1 MPGFSPQQGE
11 GAFSTGL
18 MVPVLDVKNVVDAR
32 AVVELLEKH
41 QIPALVNLEIQGIV
55 FPWKDPPKN
64 AAARVLVPSQ
74 MLPHAREIL
83 NRASREQGR
92 KTQTSSFGMRIG
104 AADVPPAPRNVVE
117 MRSARPMPVPVHS
130 EVEEDEED
138 TGPIDLVLPEP
149 SPLNQRLLIALM
161 GIALGTA
168 FQRVTEMM
176 FGAPGAYERFAAR
189 SPVFSEMWRLV
200 TSGFLH
206 NGPEH
211 FIGNAVFGIVLGVV
225 LFGTHRIGATAFVW
239 LAASAIG
246 MITEASLTAQAVLIA
261 GASAGNYGLLG
272 LWSNG
277 QLDRARRSLLPRR
290 EKFRTIGIL
299 LILAPGAL
307 TPISS
312 TGSKVAVLAHIG
324 GFLGGF
330 FLGFIFKRRLIER
343 ELAGIATVSKVAMVL
358 AVLIVC
364 VAFGTGLWSALS

>member
-1 MPGFSPQQGE
+1 MPGFSPQKGE

-18 MVPVLDVKNVVDAR
+18 MVPVLDVKNVLDAR
-32 AVVELLEKH
+32 AVVELLEKN
-41 QIPALVNLEIQGIV
+41 QIPALVNLEIQGII

-74 MLPHAREIL
+74 MLPAAREIL
-83 NRASREQGR
+83 HRAGREQGR
-92 KTQTSSFGMRIG
+92 KTQQSSFGMRITT
-104 AADVPPAPRNVVE
+104 ADVPPPPRNVVE
-117 MRSARPMPVPVHS
+117 MRVARVIPAPAHP
-130 EVEEDEED
+130 ELEDDEED

-149 SPLNQRLLIALM
+149 SPLNQRLLIALI

-168 FQRVTEMM
+168 FQRLAELA
-176 FGAPGAYERFAAR
+176 FGAPGAYESFAAR
-189 SPVFSEMWRLV
+189 APVWSEAWRLV
-200 TSGFLH
+200 TSGFMH

-211 FIGNAVFGIVLGVV
+211 FIGNAIFGIVIGVV

-246 MITEASLTAQAVLIA
+246 MVTEASLTTRAVLIA

-272 LWSNG
+272 LWANG

-299 LILAPGAL
+299 LILMPGAL

-312 TGSKVAVLAHIG
+312 TGSKIAVLAH
-324 GFLGGF
+324 LGGF
-330 FLGFIFKRRLIER
+330 AGGLLLGFFFKRRLIER
-343 ELAGIATVSKVAMVL
+343 ELAEIARRSRIAFIAAVMIVA
-358 AVLIVC
+358 
-364 VAFGTGLWSALS
+364 VAFGAALWSALS